1 MHNFIGKD
9 NFVWWIGRIENRVDP
24 LGLGRC
30 QVRIFGY
37 HGDGSPESIANIPS
51 DALPW
56 AQPLYPINGSK
67 SFSAPM
73 INDWVLGFFLDGL
86 SAQAPVM
93 LGILPGYLSELPNS
107 VPGKPETP
115 TTASATPTLPTLVA
129 I

>member
-37 HGDGSPESIANIPS
+37 HGDGSEESIANIPS
-51 DALPW
+51 NMLPW
-56 AQPLYPINGSK
+56 AQPLYPINSSK
-67 SFSAPM
+67 TFSAPM

-93 LGILPGYLSELPNS
+93 LGILPGYVSELPNS
-107 VPGKPETP
+107 VPGKPETS
-115 TTASATPTLPTLVA
+115 TSASPNPTLPTLVA

>member
-9 NFVWWIGRIENRVDP
+9 NFVWWIGRVENRADT

-37 HGDGSPESIANIPS
+37 HGDGSDESIANIPS

-56 AQPLYPINGSK
+56 AQPLYPINNTK

-93 LGILPGYLSELPNS
+93 LGILPAYLSDLPNS
-107 VPGKPETP
+107 VPGKEAQPSVAQLDP
-115 TTASATPTLPTLVA
+115 SLTT
-129 I
+129 

>member
-9 NFVWWIGRIENRVDP
+9 NFVWWIGRVENRADP

-30 QVRIFGY
+30 QVRIFGH
-37 HGDGSPESIANIPS
+37 HGDGSDKSLADIPS
-51 DALPW
+51 DTLPW

-73 INDWVLGFFLDGL
+73 INEWVLGFFLDGL

-93 LGILPGYLSELPNS
+93 LGILPAYLSELPNS
-107 VPGKPETP
+107 VPGKKSEP
-115 TTASATPTLPTLVA
+115 AVA
-129 I
+129 QLDPNLTI

>member
-9 NFVWWIGRIENRVDP
+9 NFVWWIGRVENRADP

-37 HGDGSPESIANIPS
+37 HGDGSDKSLADIPS

-56 AQPLYPINGSK
+56 AQPLYSINTSK
-67 SFSAPM
+67 TFSAPM

-107 VPGKPETP
+107 VPGKKEE
-115 TTASATPTLPTLVA
+115 ASVA
-129 I
+129 QLDPSLTI